1 MSKQLAFSVRHDHT
15 LIGLFEDEKLV
26 QLFLDRPDHESSVG
40 NIYVGKV
47 TKILENIQSAFVD
60 LGIGKDGF
68 LPGDDAFPEG
78 KPSGR
83 RKRPPIQSFLK
94 HGQLIAVQVQKDE
107 IADKGKKLSMDLSL
121 PGRYLVL
128 MPFHKKVNISKR
140 IASKEERTRLEE
152 ILKGIKGA
160 EGLGWIVRTSSE
172 GVAKKELERDAR
184 DLVKKWKRISR
195 EIEKCKKPTLVHS
208 EMTPIEQVLRDHY
221 SKDFDAILVDN
232 LRVKQHIDR
241 FIRSMSPIR
250 FMQKKVTQYLEPD
263 RLMER
268 YGFRRELQKALDR
281 RVWLKCGGYLII
293 EEAETLTAIDVNTGK
308 NMKRGDQQKTI
319 RQTNIEAAE
328 EIVRQLRIRGIGGII
343 VIDFIDMKTKRDSH
357 QVVQILQ
364 KGLKSDKA
372 ASDVTTFSE
381 IGLVQITR
389 QRTGESLAQLL
400 SEECPHCN
408 GSGRILTHP
417 TG

>member
-1 MSKQLAFSVRHDHT
+1 MPKQILFSVRHDHT

-26 QLFLDRPDHESSVG
+26 ELFLDRPDQESSVG
-40 NIYVGKV
+40 NIYIGKV

-68 LPGDDAFPEG
+68 LPGDDAFTGDRPRGRG
-78 KPSGR
+78 KKPT
-83 RKRPPIQSFLK
+83 IQSRLK
-94 HGQLIAVQVQKDE
+94 NGQTIAVQVQKDE

-128 MPFHKKVNISKR
+128 MPYHKETNISKR
-140 IASKEERTRLEE
+140 ISDKDERKRLQE
-152 ILKGIKGA
+152 ILEGIKGS

-172 GVAKKELERDAR
+172 GVVKKELERDAR
-184 DLVKKWKRISR
+184 DLIKKWQSIQK
-195 EIEKCKKPTLVHS
+195 EIDRCKKPTLIHT
-208 EMTPIEQVLRDHY
+208 ELTPIEQVLRDHY
-221 SKDFDAILVDN
+221 SKDFNAILVDN

-241 FIRSMSPIR
+241 FIRSLSPMR
-250 FMQKKVTQYLEPD
+250 FIQRKVTEYLEPD

-281 RVWLKCGGYLII
+281 RVWLKSGGYLII

-308 NMKRGDQQKTI
+308 TTKSGDQQKTL

-328 EIVRQLRIRGIGGII
+328 EIARQLRLRSIGGII
-343 VIDFIDMKTKRDSH
+343 VIDFIDMKTKRDNN
-357 QVVQILQ
+357 QVMQILQ
-364 KGLKSDKA
+364 KGLNADKA

-389 QRTGESLAQLL
+389 QRTGESLALLL
-400 SEECPHCN
+400 SEECPHCK
-408 GSGRILTHP
+408 GSGRILTHHSD
-417 TG
+417 

>member
-1 MSKQLAFSVRHDHT
+1 MSKQISFSVRHDHT
-15 LIGLFEDEKLV
+15 LIGLFEDERLV
-26 QLFLDRPDHESSVG
+26 ELILDRPDQESSVG
-40 NIYVGKV
+40 NIYIGKV

-68 LPGDDAFPEG
+68 LPGDDAFAGNRPRG
-78 KPSGR
+78 RTRKPSL
-83 RKRPPIQSFLK
+83 QSRLK
-94 HGQLIAVQVQKDE
+94 SGQTIAVQVQKDE

-128 MPFHKKVNISKR
+128 MPYHKKINISKR
-140 IASKEERTRLEE
+140 IVSKEERKRLED
-152 ILKGIKGA
+152 ILTGLKNS
-160 EGLGWIVRTSSE
+160 EDLGWIVRTSSE
-172 GVAKKELERDAR
+172 GVTKKELERDAR
-184 DLVKKWKRISR
+184 DLLTKWKAITR
-195 EIEKCKKPTLVHS
+195 EIEKCKKPTLIHT
-208 EMTPIEQVLRDHY
+208 ELTPIEQVLRDHY
-221 SKDFDAILVDN
+221 SKDFNAILVDN

-241 FIRSMSPIR
+241 FIRSLSPMR
-250 FMQKKVTQYLEPD
+250 LLQKKVTEYLEPD

-268 YGFRRELQKALDR
+268 FGFRRELQKALDR

-308 NMKRGDQQKTI
+308 NVKSGDQQKTI

-328 EIVRQLRIRGIGGII
+328 EIIRQLRVRGIGGII
-343 VIDFIDMKTKRDSH
+343 VIDFIDMKTKKDNS
-357 QVVQILQ
+357 QVMQILE
-364 KGLKSDKA
+364 KGLSADKA

-400 SEECPHCN
+400 SEECPHCH
-408 GSGRILTHP
+408 GSGRILTHHSD
-417 TG
+417 